1 MANVIHKKS
10 ISAWCLI
17 NVPVGTDFNLICKMK
32 KGPYFLSFFFLS
44 LLAIACGRTVSDK
57 GKPPL
62 DYAIKMADSDI
73 KRNPEGWMIDF
84 RKTPKWEYT
93 HGLMMNAYL
102 ALYKKNGEKKY
113 LDYVKAFA
121 DTMINES
128 GDILTYKL
136 TDYNIDRVSSGRF
149 LINLYQID
157 PKPKY
162 LKAIKQLRSQMK
174 DHPRTSE
181 GGFWH
186 KKRYPHQ
193 MWLDGLYMGSPF
205 LALYGQK
212 FKEPGLLSDV
222 VHQIMLVNKH
232 HYDPESGLFYHGW
245 DESHEQK
252 WSDPETGLSPNFWG
266 RAVGWYAM
274 ALVDVMD
281 CLPKEHPGRDSV
293 LTVIDRMAKGI
304 VKYQDSASGVWYQVL
319 DMGDRSGNYLE
330 SSASTMFTYFLY
342 KAMNKGYINR
352 EKYKASARKAYNG
365 ILDNFIKEESD
376 GTISITNVCAV
387 AGLGG
392 DPKRDGS
399 YEYYVSEPVRKNDP
413 KAVGPFIL
421 ASLEMSGFLGNR

>member
-1 MANVIHKKS
+1 MRK
-10 ISAWCLI
+10 ISYL
-17 NVPVGTDFNLICKMK
+17 L
-32 KGPYFLSFFFLS
+32 LSFV
-44 LLAIACGRTVSDK
+44 LLWTFSCKRSGPGDGDT
-57 GKPPL
+57 PL
-62 DYAIKMADSDI
+62 NYAIRMADSDMQ
-73 KRNPEGWMIDF
+73 RNPEGWMIDF
-84 RKTPKWEYT
+84 REKPKWEYT
-93 HGLMMNAYL
+93 HGLMMNACL
-102 ALYKKNGEKKY
+102 ALYNKVRKEKY
-113 LDYVKAFA
+113 LDYAEAFA

-128 GDILTYKL
+128 GEILTYKL
-136 TDYNIDRVSSGRF
+136 SAYNIDRVSPGRF
-149 LINLYQID
+149 LINLYDIK

-162 LKAIKQLRSQMK
+162 LKAIELLRSQMR
-174 DHPRTSE
+174 DHPRTNE

-205 LALYGQK
+205 LALYGRE
-212 FKEPGLLSDV
+212 FNEPELLNDV

-232 HYDPESGLFYHGW
+232 HYDPGTGLFCHGW
-245 DESHEQK
+245 DESREQQ

-281 CLPKEHPGRDSV
+281 YLPEDHPGRDSV

-304 VKYQDSASGVWYQVL
+304 VKYQDSDTGVWYQVL
-319 DMGDRSGNYLE
+319 DMGDREGNYPE

-342 KAMNKGYINR
+342 KALKKGYIDAD
-352 EKYKASARKAYNG
+352 KYKAFARKAYNG
-365 ILDNFIKEESD
+365 ILNNFIKEESD

-392 DPKRDGS
+392 DPYRNGS

-413 KAVGPFIL
+413 KAVGPFIM
-421 ASLEMSGFLGNR
+421 ASLEMNEFLENQ